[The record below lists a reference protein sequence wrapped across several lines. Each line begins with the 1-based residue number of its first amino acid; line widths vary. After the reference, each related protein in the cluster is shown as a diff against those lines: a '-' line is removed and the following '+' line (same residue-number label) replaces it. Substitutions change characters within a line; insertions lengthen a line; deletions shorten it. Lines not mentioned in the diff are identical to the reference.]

1 MSAPVFLAASE
12 ALVGAG
18 PGDSVVL
25 DGPEGRHAAV
35 VRRLRPGEQVVLT
48 DGLGTSVGC
57 AVAEVSKSGL
67 VCEVH
72 DRHSAPAP
80 SPRLVVVQALPK
92 GERAELAVQM
102 LTEVGADVIVPWS
115 AARCVVHWRGDR
127 AAKSLAR
134 WRKHAREAGKQARRW
149 WLPEVADLATTADVA
164 KLLGSATLPVVLHEA
179 AQRPL
184 SELPVPDRGDIVVVV
199 GPEGGISDAEVATL
213 EEAGAQSVRLG
224 PSVLRT
230 STAGAVAGG
239 VLLSRTPRWS

>member
-1 MSAPVFLAASE
+1 MSAPVFLTASD

-25 DGPEGRHAAV
+25 DGAEGRHAAV
-35 VRRLRPGEQVVLT
+35 VRRLRPGERVVVT
-48 DGLGTSVGC
+48 DGLGTSVEC
-57 AVAEVSKSGL
+57 SVAEVSKSGL
-67 VCEVH
+67 VCDVH
-72 DRHSAPAP
+72 NRRSVPAP

-92 GERAELAVQM
+92 GDRAELAVQM

-134 WRKHAREAGKQARRW
+134 WRSNAREAGKQARRW

-164 KLLGSATLPVVLHEA
+164 KLLGSASLPVVLHEA
-179 AQRPL
+179 AQLPL
-184 SELPVPDRGDIVVVV
+184 AEMSVPDRGDIVVVV
-199 GPEGGISDAEVATL
+199 GPEGGISDAEVATF
-213 EEAGAQSVRLG
+213 EEAGAQAARLG

-239 VLLSRTPRWS
+239 VLLSRTGRWS